1 MFGIKEKK
9 MKKMFSIVVAS
20 AATLI
25 LSVGCSGGLEM
36 GAKGPEA
43 ISETA
48 IYVGHHS
55 NEDVLEAIKIAGK
68 KEGWRVTEFKS
79 NAVVVEKIIGDK
91 TVSSTVVYENEQIAG
106 DNKNAPMDQ
115 LLKLRHA
122 IVDELKKEGLGH

>member
-1 MFGIKEKK
+1 
-9 MKKMFSIVVAS
+9 MKKMFSIVVVS
-20 AATLI
+20 AVTLI

-43 ISETA
+43 ISENA

-55 NEDVLEAIKIAGK
+55 NENVLEAIKIAGV

-79 NAVVVEKIIGDK
+79 NAVIVEKIIGDK

-106 DNKNAPMDQ
+106 DNKNAPMDE
-115 LLKLRHA
+115 LLKLRQA
-122 IVDELKKEGLGH
+122 IVDELKKEGLDH

>member
-1 MFGIKEKK
+1 
-9 MKKMFSIVVAS
+9 MKKMFSIVAAS
-20 AATLI
+20 VATLI

-36 GAKGPEA
+36 GTKGPES

-48 IYVGHHS
+48 IFVGHHS
-55 NEDVLEAIKIAGK
+55 NEDVLEAIRIAGK
-68 KEGWRVTEFKS
+68 KEGWRVTEYKS
-79 NAVVVEKIIGDK
+79 NAVIVEKNIDGK
-91 TVSSTVVYENEQIAG
+91 TVSSTVVYQNEQIAG

>member
-20 AATLI
+20 AATLV

-91 TVSSTVVYENEQIAG
+91 TVSSTVVYENEQISG

-122 IVDELKKEGLGH
+122 IVDELKKEGLDH

>member
-1 MFGIKEKK
+1 
-9 MKKMFSIVVAS
+9 MKKMFSMVAAS
-20 AATLI
+20 VATLM

-48 IYVGHHS
+48 IHVGHYS
-55 NEDVLEAIKIAGK
+55 NETVLEAIKIASK

-79 NAVVVEKIIGDK
+79 NSVIVEKNIDDK
-91 TVSSTVVYENEQIAG
+91 TVSSTVVYQNEQIAG